1 MPSPPPI
8 RPKSPGWREFASRYH
23 CPAWPGQPPKR
34 SRQFHRHIARHPQSR
49 RGLLSHEQS
58 MRDGPALRGLETALL
73 ASLEGASGYG
83 GPIRVLRESVVRS
96 EEHTSELQS
105 LMSTSYAV
113 FCLKKKKDN

>member
-23 CPAWPGQPPKR
+23 CPAWPGQPPRR

-58 MRDGPALRGLETALL
+58 MRDGPALRGLEIALL
-73 ASLEGASGYG
+73 ASLEGASVYG
-83 GPIRVLRESVVRS
+83 GPIRVLGS
-96 EEHTSELQS
+96 EERGVGKERV
-105 LMSTSYAV
+105 STYDSGWLA
-113 FCLKKKKDN
+113 NT